1 MNFRYYLIGYIPL
14 KRVNIPESYV
24 RRKKMKKKVL
34 VLVSVVLVLAM
45 ALAACAKATPVPTEA
60 PVVEEPVATEAPAV
74 TEAPVA
80 EEPAKEYKL
89 AAIFP
94 GVITDNDYNTLAYVG
109 MTEAQK
115 SLGIEAVYSESVPVP
130 DVDRVMR
137 EYIDAGYNIIWTHGG
152 QFVTQTVELAK
163 LFPEVVF
170 IAEGDSAIENAPANL
185 WMIDR
190 NFNVGYYG
198 IGATAALASTTKKI
212 AYLGGQALPFSY
224 QEVHAIQQAIADL
237 GSDVELVPVWT
248 ADFNDPAKTR
258 QLADALIADGVDVIM
273 GSVNLGMVGVFEAAK
288 ATTDKKILITAK
300 YIDKTSFGPENYITS
315 VLYDF
320 AGPLVDIITSIQGG
334 QTGGYYPL
342 GFDTG
347 VKLQLPLQNVSAEVA
362 AQVEEIVN
370 KVISGEITVLKDS
383 TEVKSAK

>member
-1 MNFRYYLIGYIPL
+1 ME
-14 KRVNIPESYV
+14 V
-24 RRKKMKKKVL
+24 
-34 VLVSVVLVLAM
+34 
-45 ALAACAKATPVPTEA
+45 
-60 PVVEEPVATEAPAV
+60 
-74 TEAPVA
+74 
-80 EEPAKEYKL
+80 KL

-109 MTEAQK
+109 MTAAQEQ
-115 SLGIEAVYSESVPVP
+115 LGIQAVYSESVPVP

-137 EYIDAGYNIIWTHGG
+137 EYIDAGFNVIWTHGG
-152 QFVTQTVELAK
+152 QFVNQTAELAK

-170 IAEGDSAIENAPANL
+170 IAEGDAPIADPSPNL
-185 WMIDR
+185 WFIDR
-190 NFNVGYYG
+190 NFNVGFYG
-198 IGATAALASTTKKI
+198 IGTAAALASQTGKI

-224 QEVHAIQQAIADL
+224 QEVHAIQQAISDL
-237 GSDVELVPVWT
+237 DIKVELVPVWT

-300 YIDKTSFGPENYITS
+300 YSDKTSFGPDNYITA

-320 AGPLVDIITSIQGG
+320 SKPLVDIITSIEGG
-334 QTGGYYPL
+334 KTGGYYPL

-347 VKLQLPLQNVSAEVA
+347 VALQLPLQNVTPEVA
-362 AQVEEIVN
+362 AKVEEVIN
-370 KVISGEITVLKDS
+370 KVISGEIVVVKDS
-383 TEVKSAK
+383 TEVTSAK

>member
-1 MNFRYYLIGYIPL
+1 
-14 KRVNIPESYV
+14 
-24 RRKKMKKKVL
+24 MKKKVL
-34 VLVSVVLVLAM
+34 LITSVILVLSM
-45 ALAACAKATPVPTEA
+45 LLAACA
-60 PVVEEPVATEAPAV
+60 APA
-74 TEAPVA
+74 A
-80 EEPAKEYKL
+80 EPTDESATVYKL

-115 SLGIEAVYSESVPVP
+115 ALGIEAVYSESVAVP

-137 EYIDAGYNIIWTHGG
+137 EYVDAGYNIIWTHGG
-152 QFVTQTVELAK
+152 QFITQTVELAK
-163 LFPEVVF
+163 VFPDVVF
-170 IAEGDSAIENAPANL
+170 IAEGDAPVADAPANL
-185 WMIDR
+185 WFIDR
-190 NFNVGYYG
+190 NFNIGFYG
-198 IGATAALASTTKKI
+198 IGAAAALASETGKI

-237 GSDVELVPVWT
+237 GVEVELVPVWT

-288 ATTDKKILITAK
+288 ATTDKKVLITAK
-300 YIDKTSFGPENYITS
+300 YSDKTSFGPDNYITAL
-315 VLYDF
+315 LYDF
-320 AGPLVDIITSIQGG
+320 SDPLVQIITKIQAGE
-334 QTGGYYPL
+334 TGGYYPL

-362 AQVEEIVN
+362 AQVEEITQ
-370 KVISGEITVLKDS
+370 KVVSGEIVVVKDS
-383 TEVKSAK
+383 SEVTSAK

>member
-1 MNFRYYLIGYIPL
+1 MKER
-14 KRVNIPESYV
+14 E
-24 RRKKMKKKVL
+24 MKKKVL
-34 VLVSVVLVLAM
+34 LITSVILVLSM
-45 ALAACAKATPVPTEA
+45 LLAACA
-60 PVVEEPVATEAPAV
+60 APA
-74 TEAPVA
+74 A
-80 EEPAKEYKL
+80 EPTDESAKVYKL

-115 SLGIEAVYSESVPVP
+115 ALGIEAVYSESVAVP

-152 QFVTQTVELAK
+152 QFITQTVELAK
-163 LFPEVVF
+163 AFPDVVF
-170 IAEGDSAIENAPANL
+170 IAEGDAPVTDAPANL
-185 WMIDR
+185 WFIDR
-190 NFNVGYYG
+190 NFNIGFYG
-198 IGATAALASTTKKI
+198 IGAAAALATQTGKI

-237 GSDVELVPVWT
+237 GVDVELIPVWT

-288 ATTDKKILITAK
+288 STTDKKILITAK
-300 YIDKTSFGPENYITS
+300 YSDKTSFGPDNYITAL
-315 VLYDF
+315 LYDF
-320 AGPLVDIITSIQGG
+320 SDPLVQIITKIQGG
-334 QTGGYYPL
+334 ETGGYYPL

-362 AQVEEIVN
+362 AQVEEITQ
-370 KVISGEITVLKDS
+370 KVISGEIVVVKDS
-383 TEVKSAK
+383 SEVTSAK

>member
-1 MNFRYYLIGYIPL
+1 
-14 KRVNIPESYV
+14 
-24 RRKKMKKKVL
+24 MKKKVL
-34 VLVSVVLVLAM
+34 FITSVILVLSLL
-45 ALAACAKATPVPTEA
+45 LAACAQPGEQ
-60 PVVEEPVATEAPAV
+60 PA
-74 TEAPVA
+74 A
-80 EEPAKEYKL
+80 ETGKEYKL

-115 SLGIEAVYSESVPVP
+115 SLGIEAAYSESVAVP

-137 EYIDAGYNIIWTHGG
+137 EYVDAGYNIIWTHGG
-152 QFVTQTVELAK
+152 QFITQTVELAK
-163 LFPEVVF
+163 VFPNVIF
-170 IAEGDSAIENAPANL
+170 IAEGDAPVADAPANL
-185 WMIDR
+185 WFIDR
-190 NFNVGYYG
+190 NFNIGFYG
-198 IGATAALASTTKKI
+198 IGAAAALASETGKI

-237 GSDVELVPVWT
+237 GIDVTLVPVWT

-288 ATTDKKILITAK
+288 ATTDKKILVTAK
-300 YIDKTSFGPENYITS
+300 YSDKTSFGPDNYITAL
-315 VLYDF
+315 LYDF
-320 AGPLVDIITSIQGG
+320 SDPLVQIITKIQAGE
-334 QTGGYYPL
+334 TGGYYPL

-362 AQVEEIVN
+362 AQVEEITQ
-370 KVISGEITVLKDS
+370 KVVSGEIVVVKDS
-383 TEVKSAK
+383 SEVTSAK

>member
-1 MNFRYYLIGYIPL
+1 ME
-14 KRVNIPESYV
+14 V
-24 RRKKMKKKVL
+24 
-34 VLVSVVLVLAM
+34 
-45 ALAACAKATPVPTEA
+45 
-60 PVVEEPVATEAPAV
+60 
-74 TEAPVA
+74 
-80 EEPAKEYKL
+80 KL

-109 MTEAQK
+109 MTAAQEQ
-115 SLGIEAVYSESVPVP
+115 LGIQAVYSESVPVP

-137 EYIDAGYNIIWTHGG
+137 EYIDAGFNVIWTHGG
-152 QFVTQTVELAK
+152 QFVNQTAELAK

-170 IAEGDSAIENAPANL
+170 IAEGDAPIADPSPNL
-185 WMIDR
+185 WFIDR
-190 NFNVGYYG
+190 NFNVGFYG
-198 IGATAALASTTKKI
+198 IGAAAALASQTGKI

-224 QEVHAIQQAIADL
+224 QEVHAIQQAISDL
-237 GSDVELVPVWT
+237 DIKVELVPVWT

-300 YIDKTSFGPENYITS
+300 YSDKTSFGPDNYITA

-320 AGPLVDIITSIQGG
+320 SKPLVDIITSIEGG
-334 QTGGYYPL
+334 KTGGYYPL

-347 VKLQLPLQNVSAEVA
+347 VALQLPLQNVTPEVA
-362 AQVEEIVN
+362 AKVEEVIN
-370 KVISGEITVLKDS
+370 KVISGEIVVVKDS
-383 TEVKSAK
+383 TEVTSAK

>member
-1 MNFRYYLIGYIPL
+1 
-14 KRVNIPESYV
+14 
-24 RRKKMKKKVL
+24 MKKKL
-34 VLVSVVLVLAM
+34 LLITSVVLVLSFL
-45 ALAACAKATPVPTEA
+45 LAACAQPTAAPAVPEPPA
-60 PVVEEPVATEAPAV
+60 AEEPAAPAEPEAPAA

-80 EEPAKEYKL
+80 EEPAMEVKL

-109 MTEAQK
+109 MTTAQEE
-115 SLGIEAVYSESVPVP
+115 LGIEAAYSESVAVP

-137 EYIDAGYNIIWTHGG
+137 EYVDAGFNVIWTHGG
-152 QFVTQTVELAK
+152 QFINQTVELAK
-163 LFPEVVF
+163 LFPDVVF
-170 IAEGDSAIENAPANL
+170 IAEGDAPVADAPANL
-185 WMIDR
+185 WFIDR
-190 NFNVGYYG
+190 NFNVGFYG
-198 IGATAALASTTKKI
+198 IGAAAALASQTGKI

-237 GSDVELVPVWT
+237 GVEVELVPVWT

-300 YIDKTSFGPENYITS
+300 YSDKTSFGPDNYITA

-320 AGPLVDIITSIQGG
+320 ADPLVNIITSIQGG
-334 QTGGYYPL
+334 QMGGYYPL

-347 VKLQLPLQNVSAEVA
+347 VKLQLPLQNVTPEVA

-370 KVISGEITVLKDS
+370 KVVSGEITVVKDS
-383 TEVKSAK
+383 SEVTSAK

>member
-1 MNFRYYLIGYIPL
+1 
-14 KRVNIPESYV
+14 
-24 RRKKMKKKVL
+24 MKNKVL
-34 VLVSVVLVLAM
+34 LITSVVLVLSM
-45 ALAACAKATPVPTEA
+45 LLAACA
-60 PVVEEPVATEAPAV
+60 APA
-74 TEAPVA
+74 A
-80 EEPAKEYKL
+80 EPTAESAKVYKL

-115 SLGIEAVYSESVPVP
+115 TLGIEAVYSESVAVP

-137 EYIDAGYNIIWTHGG
+137 EYVDAGYNIIWTHGG
-152 QFVTQTVELAK
+152 QFITQTVELAK
-163 LFPEVVF
+163 VFPNVVF
-170 IAEGDSAIENAPANL
+170 IAEGDAPVADAPANL
-185 WMIDR
+185 WFIDR

-198 IGATAALASTTKKI
+198 IGAAAALATETGKI

-237 GSDVELVPVWT
+237 GVDVELVPVWT

-288 ATTDKKILITAK
+288 ATADKKILITAK
-300 YIDKTSFGPENYITS
+300 YSDKTSFGPDNYITAL
-315 VLYDF
+315 LYDF
-320 AGPLVDIITSIQGG
+320 SDPLVQIITKIQAGE
-334 QTGGYYPL
+334 TGGYYPL

-347 VKLQLPLQNVSAEVA
+347 VKLQLPLQNVPAEVS
-362 AQVEEIVN
+362 AQVEEITE
-370 KVISGEITVLKDS
+370 KVISGEIVVVKDS
-383 TEVKSAK
+383 SEVTSAK